1 MFRQGYIDI
10 CNTDMR
16 KRQFP
21 KRENFDKIITIK
33 GTTYVQGGVIL
44 KETEISRPA
53 LGRIPMYLRF
63 LRGLPLSIEN
73 ISSTV
78 IAKELGLGEVQV
90 RKDLGALCGSGK
102 PKVGY
107 QRKELIESLEKF
119 MTGDKVDAVI
129 VGAGRLGKALLDYSG
144 FEDFGISVL
153 AAFDKKAEKNTVSE
167 GGKPILPMTEFS
179 DFCKAHK
186 VGIGII
192 AVPADAAQSVSNL
205 FYENGV
211 RLMWCFAPCQLYKP
225 ADAVI
230 QYENLALSLAHLKMQ
245 IK

>member
-1 MFRQGYIDI
+1 M
-10 CNTDMR
+10 
-16 KRQFP
+16 
-21 KRENFDKIITIK
+21 
-33 GTTYVQGGVIL
+33 
-44 KETEISRPA
+44 KETEISRPT

-63 LRGLPLSIEN
+63 LKALPQDMQN

-107 QRKELIESLEKF
+107 QRSELIESLEKF
-119 MTGDKVDAVI
+119 MTGDKVEAVI
-129 VGAGRLGKALLDYSG
+129 IGAGRLGKALLDYSG

-153 AAFDKKAEKNTVSE
+153 AAFDKKAQENAISE
-167 GGKPILPMTEFS
+167 GGKPIMKISEFS
-179 DFCKAHK
+179 DFCKVHNIQ
-186 VGIGII
+186 IGII
-192 AVPADAAQSVSNL
+192 AVPSDAAQSVSNL

>member
-1 MFRQGYIDI
+1 
-10 CNTDMR
+10 MR
-16 KRQFP
+16 
-21 KRENFDKIITIK
+21 EA
-33 GTTYVQGGVIL
+33 
-44 KETEISRPA
+44 EISRPA

-63 LRGLPLSIEN
+63 LKGLPPSMQN

-107 QRKELIESLEKF
+107 QRSELIESLQAF
-119 MTGDKVDAVI
+119 MTGEKVNAVI
-129 VGAGRLGKALLDYSG
+129 IGAGRLGKALLDYTG

-153 AAFDKKAEKNTVSE
+153 SAFDEKISEGNLSE
-167 GGKPILPMTEFS
+167 GGKPILPMTEFAE
-179 DFCKAHK
+179 FCSNNN

-192 AVPADAAQSVSNL
+192 AVPSESAQSVCNI
-205 FYENGV
+205 FYDNGI

>member
-1 MFRQGYIDI
+1 
-10 CNTDMR
+10 MR
-16 KRQFP
+16 
-21 KRENFDKIITIK
+21 EA
-33 GTTYVQGGVIL
+33 
-44 KETEISRPA
+44 EISRPA

-63 LRGLPLSIEN
+63 LKGLPPSIRN

-107 QRKELIESLEKF
+107 QRSELIESLQAF
-119 MTGDKVDAVI
+119 MTGEKVNAVI
-129 VGAGRLGKALLDYSG
+129 IGAGRLGKALLDYTG

-153 AAFDKKAEKNTVSE
+153 SAFDEKISEGNLSE
-167 GGKPILPMTEFS
+167 GGKPILPMKEFAE
-179 DFCKAHK
+179 FCSNNN

-192 AVPADAAQSVSNL
+192 AVPSESAQSVCNI
-205 FYENGV
+205 FYDNGI

>member
-1 MFRQGYIDI
+1 
-10 CNTDMR
+10 
-16 KRQFP
+16 
-21 KRENFDKIITIK
+21 
-33 GTTYVQGGVIL
+33 
-44 KETEISRPA
+44 
-53 LGRIPMYLRF
+53 MYLRF
-63 LRGLPLSIEN
+63 LKGLPPSIRN

-107 QRKELIESLEKF
+107 QRSELIESLQTF
-119 MTGDKVDAVI
+119 MTGERVNAVI
-129 VGAGRLGKALLDYSG
+129 VGAGRLGKALLDYTG

-153 AAFDKKAEKNTVSE
+153 SAFDEKISEGNLSE

-179 DFCKAHK
+179 EFCSKNN

-192 AVPADAAQSVSNL
+192 AVPSEAAQSVCNI
-205 FYENGV
+205 FYENGI

>member
-1 MFRQGYIDI
+1 
-10 CNTDMR
+10 MR
-16 KRQFP
+16 
-21 KRENFDKIITIK
+21 EA
-33 GTTYVQGGVIL
+33 
-44 KETEISRPA
+44 EISRPA

-63 LRGLPLSIEN
+63 LKGLPPSIRN

-107 QRKELIESLEKF
+107 QRSELIESLQAF
-119 MTGDKVDAVI
+119 MTGEKVNAVI
-129 VGAGRLGKALLDYSG
+129 IGAGRLGKALLDYTG

-153 AAFDKKAEKNTVSE
+153 SAFDEKISEGNLSE

-179 DFCKAHK
+179 EFCSKNN

-192 AVPADAAQSVSNL
+192 AVPSESAQSVCNI
-205 FYENGV
+205 FYDNGI

>member
-1 MFRQGYIDI
+1 M
-10 CNTDMR
+10 
-16 KRQFP
+16 
-21 KRENFDKIITIK
+21 
-33 GTTYVQGGVIL
+33 GGVIL

-63 LRGLPLSIEN
+63 LKGLPESMQS

-119 MTGDKVDAVI
+119 MTGDKVEAVI
-129 VGAGRLGKALLDYSG
+129 IGAGRLGKALLDYSG

-153 AAFDKKAEKNTVSE
+153 AAFDAKTQEDTVSE
-167 GGKPILPMTEFS
+167 GGKPILPMSEFS
-179 DFCKAHK
+179 EFCKTHK
-186 VGIGII
+186 IGIGII
-192 AVPADAAQSVSNL
+192 AVPSDTAQSVSNL

>member
-1 MFRQGYIDI
+1 M
-10 CNTDMR
+10 
-16 KRQFP
+16 
-21 KRENFDKIITIK
+21 
-33 GTTYVQGGVIL
+33 

-63 LRGLPLSIEN
+63 LKGLPPSMQN

-107 QRKELIESLEKF
+107 QRSELIESLQAF
-119 MTGDKVDAVI
+119 MTGERVNAVI
-129 VGAGRLGKALLDYSG
+129 VGAGRLGKALLDYTG

-153 AAFDKKAEKNTVSE
+153 AAFDERVSEDGMSE

-179 DFCKAHK
+179 EFCSKNN

-192 AVPADAAQSVSNL
+192 AVPSESAQSVCNL
-205 FYENGV
+205 FYENGI